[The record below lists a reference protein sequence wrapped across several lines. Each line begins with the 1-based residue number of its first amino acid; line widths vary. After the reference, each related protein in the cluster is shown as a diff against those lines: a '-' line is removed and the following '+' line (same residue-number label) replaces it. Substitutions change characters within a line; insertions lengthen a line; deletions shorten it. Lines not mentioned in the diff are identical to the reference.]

1 MLIKTKFKNTCV
13 NAYSCF
19 YLRKWVEEG
28 GKMYGMRGRE
38 GGSSSE
44 LEGFGKSIDEMSQ
57 RYQKLL
63 LLVIPSVEHTSNL
76 DDNGDESER

>member
-1 MLIKTKFKNTCV
+1 M
-13 NAYSCF
+13 
-19 YLRKWVEEG
+19 EEG
-28 GKMYGMRGRE
+28 GKVYGRRGR
-38 GGSSSE
+38 GGCSSE

-76 DDNGDESER
+76 DDHGDESER

>member
-1 MLIKTKFKNTCV
+1 MERCMV
-13 NAYSCF
+13 
-19 YLRKWVEEG
+19 G
-28 GKMYGMRGRE
+28 GGG

-44 LEGFGKSIDEMSQ
+44 LEGFGKSIDDMSQ